1 MQFHQVPKETNV
13 GTGMVGAP
21 ACGDVMKL
29 QIKCEP
35 KGNTHIIKDVKFK
48 TYGCGS
54 AIASASELVDMLI
67 GKTLEEA
74 KAIKNVEIVEALE
87 LPPIKIHCSV
97 LAEDSIRQA
106 IEDYESIKIWP
117 HEEICPNGA
126 EIESLP
132 DETICEAALRNNIKI
147 EHACEMSCACT
158 TCHCIIRKGFDSLD
172 EASDM
177 EEDLLD
183 KAWGL
188 EQTSRLSCQTIPPD
202 NEEIEIELPKYNI
215 NMVH

>member
-1 MQFHQVPKETNV
+1 MQKLY
-13 GTGMVGAP
+13 A
-21 ACGDVMKL
+21 DV
-29 QIKCEP
+29 
-35 KGNTHIIKDVKFK
+35 
-48 TYGCGS
+48 
-54 AIASASELVDMLI
+54 
-67 GKTLEEA
+67 A
-74 KAIKNVEIVEALE
+74 KALRSNKMA
-87 LPPIKIHCSV
+87 K
-97 LAEDSIRQA
+97 
-106 IEDYESIKIWP
+106 IKIWP
-117 HEEICPNGA
+117 HEEICPNGV

-188 EQTSRLSCQTIPPD
+188 EAESRLSCQV
-202 NEEIEIELPKYNI
+202 EISEFDLEIELPKYTI
-215 NMVH
+215 NMVSENH